1 MNIHRG
7 YHEKQKHIND
17 SMFIEDLSKWYQWR
31 QYKVLLGNNDN
42 MSALRLS
49 LDNHHSH
56 LIFLIFNL
64 YINAKISIW
73 VIYPFT
79 LLTRQISFLNNRV
92 KKKAKTIL
100 ITSLTMLGSLFSCF
114 FNFPSEKKKNSNY
127 LCFIWRDHLEDIT
140 ADFATVQ
147 SILYFS
153 FLKCVVSNCSSVV
166 LWRRIFKCD
175 S

>member
-1 MNIHRG
+1 
-7 YHEKQKHIND
+7 
-17 SMFIEDLSKWYQWR
+17 
-31 QYKVLLGNNDN
+31 

-56 LIFLIFNL
+56 LIFFIFNL
-64 YINAKISIW
+64 YIHAKISIW

-147 SILYFS
+147 SILYLEPSIVRLVINIVFAF
-153 FLKCVVSNCSSVV
+153 FLTLLFKKLICLVNSV
-166 LWRRIFKCD
+166 KG
-175 S
+175 

>member
-1 MNIHRG
+1 MKINQKSEWKHFLIRKGVVMNIHRG

-17 SMFIEDLSKWYQWR
+17 SIFIEDLSKWYQWR

-42 MSALRLS
+42 IFALCLS

-79 LLTRQISFLNNRV
+79 LLIRQISFLNNRV
-92 KKKAKTIL
+92 KGKKIL
-100 ITSLTMLGSLFSCF
+100 ITSLTMLGSLLSCF
-114 FNFPSEKKKNSNY
+114 FNVPSEKK
-127 LCFIWRDHLEDIT
+127 
-140 ADFATVQ
+140 
-147 SILYFS
+147 
-153 FLKCVVSNCSSVV
+153 
-166 LWRRIFKCD
+166 
-175 S
+175 